1 MVAYEHL
8 LTIGRNPDGML
19 TFLALCT
26 CADPPQHLLVHLM
39 EGSRQ
44 SSMNLSVQP
53 PTKIEP
59 IFHPFKEGKFTSVPM
74 FAMVRTTQHF
84 GHNLGSNR
92 FVTWVP
98 FPERPMMSMILFR

>member
-26 CADPPQHLLVHLM
+26 CVDLPQYLLVRLTP
-39 EGSRQ
+39 GLRQ
-44 SSMNLSVQP
+44 SSTNLSVQL
-53 PTKIEP
+53 PTKIGP
-59 IFHPFKEGKFTSVPM
+59 IFHPFKKGKFTFVPM
-74 FAMVRTTQHF
+74 FAMVRTILRF

-98 FPERPMMSMILFR
+98 FPESPTM